1 MESTS
6 AENSTVTDNAS
17 TSSTNGKASA
27 ATPEK
32 PRQRGQRGPRKRAGA
47 ARKTANGKDNG
58 KDRREERDTRPR
70 TFPTVK
76 VRVEIDHDIVKGAF
90 KANVDHF
97 RSSFF
102 HVTSVL
108 GRYGMES
115 EMEQVHGYVVDMI
128 EGEQKEIKKATAAL
142 ASQIKDA
149 VGSEAIPRTS
159 NNREVR
165 ETDIPSFV
173 VRKYIGLFQAADR
186 LVDAIVYAETA
197 GVLSWH
203 RRSEML
209 RDIPKYL
216 RTPAG
221 RFKSIASQLHQR
233 QKASESDMAEAKAAM
248 VETIEALLETHK
260 ALKPVERKRPL
271 AKEKPVETK
280 RPLAKENPDAD
291 EARG

>member
-1 MESTS
+1 MESLT
-6 AENSTVTDNAS
+6 AENSPAKVETS
-17 TSSTNGKASA
+17 TAQPNGKVAEGP
-27 ATPEK
+27 PEK
-32 PRQRGQRGPRKRAGA
+32 RRQRGPRKKPAVGKKRP
-47 ARKTANGKDNG
+47 NGMAK
-58 KDRREERDTRPR
+58 REGVDQRPR

-90 KANVDHF
+90 RNHVDHF
-97 RSSFF
+97 RSAFF
-102 HVTSVL
+102 HVTSIL
-108 GRYGMES
+108 GRFGLES
-115 EMEQVHGYVVDMI
+115 EMSQVHGYIVEMI
-128 EGEQKEIKKATAAL
+128 GEEEAEITKATSAL
-142 ASQIKDA
+142 AKQIKAA

-209 RDIPKYL
+209 KDIPKYL

-221 RFKSIASQLHQR
+221 RFKSIASHLHQR
-233 QKASESDMAEAKAAM
+233 QKESESNVAEAKAAM
-248 VETIEALLETHK
+248 AESIAAVLESHK
-260 ALKPVERKRPL
+260 ALKSVQSKRPL
-271 AKEKPVETK
+271 AG
-280 RPLAKENPDAD
+280 AKKGKGE
-291 EARG
+291 EAKD